1 MSPSDETDPTLL
13 AALEERNALWA
24 QALHARALRREVDEL
39 RELLAAREASRS
51 WRLTAPLRRIA
62 GQVRGARPTRSTP
75 TPSDTSS
82 ASRA

>member
-1 MSPSDETDPTLL
+1 MPRADETDPTLL

-51 WRLTAPLRRIA
+51 WRLTAPLRRVAAQI
-62 GQVRGARPTRSTP
+62 RGGRRARSTP